1 MNPRIISV
9 SANEDFTLTLVFSNG
24 EVGNFDMKEYLDK
37 GVFRELQDYALFQTV
52 RLSLGSIEWI
62 HGQDLCPDTLYLKS
76 KKKTSIL
83 KPISESFITP
93 KMEESLKNL
102 GRNGYDYRKTEK
114 ALLEA
119 THKMLENAGR
129 INDETEQTEKVDEK

>member
-76 KKKTSIL
+76 QKRKSIL
-83 KPISESFITP
+83 KSITEP
-93 KMEESLKNL
+93 VVTPEMVESLKSL
-102 GRNGYDYRKTEK
+102 GKNGYDYRETEK

-119 THKMLENAGR
+119 TRKMLENAGR
-129 INDETEQTEKVDEK
+129 INDEIEQTEALNEK